1 MENSLVA
8 ALARQSVMTRQMEV
22 IATNLA
28 NLNTVGFKAETLLF
42 TEHLARTADHQEAL
56 SLVHD
61 VSITRNLAEGP
72 ITKTG
77 NPLDLAIR
85 GSGYFPVQ
93 TPDGPRYTRDGTFQL
108 DDSGQI
114 VTAEGY
120 PVLGAGGAPITV
132 PPEAGSIAFARD
144 GTLSGNDGPIDRLQ
158 VIRFENEQALTKLGG
173 NLYDAGDQAPRPTP
187 DAEIVPGAVEG
198 ANVSG
203 VSEIT
208 RMIDTV
214 RGYQAAARMAE
225 SEHQRILDAIE
236 ALAVTT

>member
-1 MENSLVA
+1 MENSLVV
-8 ALARQSVMTRQMEV
+8 ALARQGVMTRQMEV

-28 NLNTVGFKAETLLF
+28 NLTTAGFKAESLVF
-42 TEHLARTADHQEAL
+42 TEHLARTGDRQEAL

-61 VSITRNLAEGP
+61 VSVTRNLAAGP
-72 ITKTG
+72 ITETG

-85 GSGYFPVQ
+85 GPGYFPVQ
-93 TPDGPRYTRDGTFQL
+93 TPDGPRYTRNGTFQL

-114 VTAEGY
+114 VTSEGH
-120 PVLGAGGAPITV
+120 PLLGAGGAPMTV
-132 PPEAGSIAFARD
+132 PPNASSIAFARD
-144 GTLSGNDGPIDRLQ
+144 GTLSADAGPIGRLQ
-158 VIRFENEQALTKLGG
+158 VIQFENEQALTKLGG
-173 NLYDAGDQAPRPTP
+173 NLYDAGDQTPQPAP

-236 ALAVTT
+236 ALAVTG